1 MNHLTSFR
9 LPRLALL
16 RAFLLLFVCAQV
28 WAQSAPANLVPPE
41 SQVAQSAVDKNESG
55 QNRSPSAVNWVDGP
69 IQYAP
74 TVDCITGVAIGI
86 GSYVGQL
93 VDTADFSQPTVGQG
107 FYIRVGAAS
116 LAAPCVNLPRLGVF
130 FAPPSG
136 VNISPE
142 PGSAT
147 RCFSKAPQQTALQ
160 EFTQGCPQPP
170 YTIQTTP
177 GGTAFSLPDPSPG
190 SSGLWPFPFGS
201 RYEFWIPVRS
211 TRPMNGL
218 NTTPGIQL
226 AAAIWYLDGNTSPW
240 RYPQLSMI
248 VAAGSPQV
256 DPIFRN
262 GFE

>member
-1 MNHLTSFR
+1 MPFFACFR
-9 LPRLALL
+9 LPYFALAM
-16 RAFLLLFVCAQV
+16 LFVSAQLH
-28 WAQSAPANLVPPE
+28 AQAVPANLVPPE
-41 SQVAQSAVDKNESG
+41 PG

-74 TVDCITGVAIGI
+74 TVDCITGVALGI

-93 VDTADFSQPTVGQG
+93 ADTSDFSQPRVGQG
-107 FYIRVGAAS
+107 FYIRIGAAA
-116 LAAPCVNLPRLGVF
+116 LAAPCVNLPLLGVF
-130 FAPPSG
+130 FAPPEG
-136 VNISPE
+136 VNVSPG
-142 PGSAT
+142 PSFAT
-147 RCFSKAPQQTALQ
+147 RCFSQSPQQTALQ

-170 YTIQTTP
+170 YTVQTVP
-177 GGTAFSLPDPSPG
+177 GGTAFAVPNLAAG
-190 SSGLWPFPFGS
+190 SSGLWPFPFGAK
-201 RYEFWIPVRS
+201 YEFWIPVIS

-226 AAAIWYLDGNTSPW
+226 TGATVYLDGNTSPW

-248 VAAGSPQV
+248 VAAGSPQS